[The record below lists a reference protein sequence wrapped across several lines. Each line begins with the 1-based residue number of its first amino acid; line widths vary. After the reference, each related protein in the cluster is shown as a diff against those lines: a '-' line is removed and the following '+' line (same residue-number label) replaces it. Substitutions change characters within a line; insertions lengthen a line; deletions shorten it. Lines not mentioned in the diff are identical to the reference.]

1 MKKLIMYSTLIAE
14 DEAHG
19 TDYAAVARALDDKLD
34 RDTREY
40 LDRMDEERRRRSE
53 EDYECED

>member
-1 MKKLIMYSTLIAE
+1 MRS
-14 DEAHG
+14 
-19 TDYAAVARALDDKLD
+19 TDYYAVAQALDEKLD
-34 RDTREY
+34 SDTREY

>member
-1 MKKLIMYSTLIAE
+1 MRC
-14 DEAHG
+14 
-19 TDYAAVARALDDKLD
+19 TDYTAVARALDDKLD
-34 RDTREY
+34 KDTREY